1 MKRSNSARF
10 FSRVVLHMSKGLALV
25 AFWPIVCFW
34 NQFWHKGCYL
44 TSYGNNRIKKR
55 KLFNESTIV
64 ASRAQISEVCSEATF
79 QPLLQL
85 YLLMPTLFCFNYSKL
100 LETNLSDFSKEVPKL
115 QFWSVITSCLALAWS
130 FNSYQATTMN
140 GALDFSSNLTGR
152 LVLLASCVCQIS
164 SRLVIFVIFA
174 YTWGEGNLWPM
185 MTSTVLHMLAM
196 AFIHW
201 RTMYMPPNWTGRR
214 VFYECIINGIGNL
227 YLHNDIIA
235 HKCEDRMYHNKLGA
249 RDTKL
254 LLVNGIIFVENII
267 IVLIAFFHPS
277 QIGIPTGLLVSA
289 IGVHTAG
296 LLLMLIYYQ
305 QLHIWSSLIPFIV
318 VDVYLDRQSSM

>member
-1 MKRSNSARF
+1 M
-10 FSRVVLHMSKGLALV
+10 RVLLHVSKGLALV

-34 NQFWHKGCYL
+34 YQFWHKGRYL
-44 TSYGNNRIKKR
+44 TSYGKNRIERR

-85 YLLMPTLFCFNYSKL
+85 YLLMPTLVCFNYSKL
-100 LETNLSDFSKEVPKL
+100 LETNLSNFSMEVPKL
-115 QFWSVITSCLALAWS
+115 QLWSVITSCLALAWS

-152 LVLLASCVCQIS
+152 LVLLASCICQIS
-164 SRLVIFVIFA
+164 SRLVIFVMFA
-174 YTWGEGNLWPM
+174 FTWGEGNLWPM
-185 MTSTVLHMLAM
+185 MAATVLHMLAM

-201 RTMYMPPNWTGRR
+201 KTRYCPPNWTRQR
-214 VFYECIINGIGNL
+214 VFYQCIINGISNL
-227 YLHNDIIA
+227 YLHNDIVA
-235 HKCEDRMYHNKLGA
+235 RKGEDRMYNQKLGV

-254 LLVNGIIFVENII
+254 LLVNGIIFIENIL
-267 IVLIAFFHPS
+267 IVLVAFFHPS
-277 QIGIPTGLLVSA
+277 QIGIPTVLLFSV
-289 IGVHTAG
+289 IGVHTSG

-305 QLHIWSSLIPFIV
+305 QLHIWSSIIPFR
-318 VDVYLDRQSSM
+318 LPFKQAK